1 MFEKILIIIGVVV
14 FVVIMMVIIGGIMV
28 KSQLEKSVEEL
39 FSLSQD
45 ISGRVYSHEQI
56 EGLPEPVQ
64 RYFRYSLQENQP
76 YISYVRLKH
85 GGNFRLKPDQKWMSI
100 RGEEYFT
107 AQKIGFVWFGKL
119 PLFSVIDQY
128 IDGRGSLVA
137 KLLFLIKVADANGEK
152 IDQGELLRWLGEAP
166 WYPTAL
172 LPSEKLTWESV
183 DNNSAKVILSNQG
196 LSVQGIFY
204 FNKEGQITK
213 FTSKRYKEDTLENW
227 TGYYRDYKEV
237 NGMQIPHDVEVM
249 WNLESGNFSYA
260 RFNITEI
267 EYNNP
272 SKFK

>member
-1 MFEKILIIIGVVV
+1 MFEKIFIIIGVVV
-14 FVVIMMVIIGGIMV
+14 FIIMMVIIGGIMV

-85 GGNFRLKPDQKWMSI
+85 GGNFRLKSDQKWMSI

-137 KLLFLIKVADANGEK
+137 KLLSLIKVADANGEK